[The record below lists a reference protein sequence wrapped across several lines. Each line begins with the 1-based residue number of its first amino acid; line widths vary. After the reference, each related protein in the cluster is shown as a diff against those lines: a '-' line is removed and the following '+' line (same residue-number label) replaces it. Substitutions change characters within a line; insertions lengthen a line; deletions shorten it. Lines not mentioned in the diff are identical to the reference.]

1 LLPDLLNGKN
11 FLLVQS
17 KITAKLFF
25 QSKLRC
31 RQFIENAKHSRVVKN
46 HGNLKKQTI
55 LLTKFLR
62 FSKKYLF
69 SMQLAF
75 LDNLVMKAAQVLQKR
90 CVFAQVCLGSKV
102 NTFFLTLETIV
113 FLPVSARDL
122 PGSKIQPDPVHTHAV
137 DTSPTPADSTNPTSF
152 DPDPCFVAFG
162 SFKNNFCLLK

>member
-1 LLPDLLNGKN
+1 
-11 FLLVQS
+11 
-17 KITAKLFF
+17 
-25 QSKLRC
+25 
-31 RQFIENAKHSRVVKN
+31 
-46 HGNLKKQTI
+46 
-55 LLTKFLR
+55 
-62 FSKKYLF
+62 
-69 SMQLAF
+69 MQLAF